1 LLENREIN
9 LEDGTHIVSADRYDK
24 MLANGE
30 DTRMFIPAHRE
41 FRVIA
46 IGTPVP
52 PYPGFPLDPP
62 FRSRFQARYLD
73 PLSSGQTLARQVTV
87 AQDTA
92 AAEFLNKVSTAI
104 STVQVSREMSKCEH
118 ALFEVMQ
125 RR

>member
-1 LLENREIN
+1 MNNLLENREIN

-46 IGTPVP
+46 LGTPVP

-73 PLSSGQTLARQVTV
+73 PLSSGQTLANQAGAS
-87 AQDTA
+87 AQGTPA
-92 AAEFLNKVSTAI
+92 ADFITKVSNAI
-104 STVQVSREMSKCEH
+104 STVQVSREMSE
-118 ALFEVMQ
+118 
-125 RR
+125 